1 MLVGGSW
8 VAKTGGGIKDVSHD
22 CNDKKKNMEAEGHE
36 MDWDIIVEKFIIATT
51 LYHILE
57 YRDDT

>member
-22 CNDKKKNMEAEGHE
+22 CNKKKKYGSRGSRNGLGHNCRKVYHS
-36 MDWDIIVEKFIIATT
+36 DHFIP
-51 LYHILE
+51 HIGV
-57 YRDDT
+57 

>member
-1 MLVGGSW
+1 MVGGSW

-22 CNDKKKNMEAEGHE
+22 CNKKKNMEAEGHE

>member
-22 CNDKKKNMEAEGHE
+22 CNDKKKKYGSRGSRNGLGHNCRKVYHS
-36 MDWDIIVEKFIIATT
+36 DHFIP
-51 LYHILE
+51 HIGV
-57 YRDDT
+57 